1 MSSSAIL
8 LRPRRCALHEQ
19 TRVKLDAQDR
29 KVFTFP
35 ARAMDDVEAFLRRIE
50 HDLIGAAPFVQFDLA

>member
-1 MSSSAIL
+1 M
-8 LRPRRCALHEQ
+8 HEQ

-50 HDLIGAAPFVQFDLA
+50 RDLIGAAPFVQFALA